1 MPIHSILIQGYR
13 SLVRFPMRL
22 GRITVVTGPNGSG
35 KSNLYRAL
43 HLIHRAAHGEFA
55 RALTEEGGVE
65 SALWSGPI
73 RPGQKRKR
81 ELTLQVRRDEL
92 TFQLVAG
99 VFDGRAA
106 EEEMDWQTMV
116 RFGLTMFTRDP
127 DIKTETFWAGDSAKP
142 STTLLQRK
150 GGRVTLADGEGR
162 REAFGQI
169 LIAGESV
176 LSQVKDPGRYP
187 ALSLFREELQSWRFY
202 HQFRNDPGSP
212 IRRPCVGTRTPV
224 LDHDGANLAAALQT
238 IREYGDGV
246 YLDGVIEDAFPG
258 CCFSI
263 QDEHGQFLIQWHTP
277 ALHRP
282 LGPDELSDGTLR
294 FLALSAALLSPS
306 PPELMVL
313 NEPESSLHPGL
324 IPPLARLIAEA
335 SERSQIWI
343 ATHCAPL
350 VEELR
355 RLHPLTEYELTL
367 QNGETKVKGKENVV
381 FENLDDEE

>member
-1 MPIHSILIQGYR
+1 MAVDSILIQGYR

-43 HLIHRAAHGEFA
+43 HLIHRAASGEFS
-55 RALTEEGGVE
+55 RALAEESGVE

-81 ELTLQVRRDEL
+81 ELTLRVRRDEM
-92 TFQLVAG
+92 TFEMVAG
-99 VFDGRAA
+99 VFEGDPLR
-106 EEEMDWQTMV
+106 
-116 RFGLTMFTRDP
+116 TMFTRDP
-127 DIKTETFWAGDSAKP
+127 DIKEETFWSGPTARP

-150 GGRVTLADGEGR
+150 RNRVTVADREGR
-162 REAFGQI
+162 RETMPAALHG
-169 LIAGESV
+169 GESA
-176 LSQVKDPGRYP
+176 LSQLKDPGRYP
-187 ALSLFREELQSWRFY
+187 ALSLFREELRSWRFY
-202 HQFRNDPGSP
+202 HQFRNDAGSP
-212 IRRPCVGTRTPV
+212 IRRPCVGTRSPV

-238 IREYGDGV
+238 IREEGDDQ
-246 YLDGVIEDAFPG
+246 YLDGIIEDAFPG
-258 CCFSI
+258 CSFSVES
-263 QDEHGQFLIQWHTP
+263 EHGHFKIQWHTP
-277 ALHRP
+277 ALNRP

-355 RLHPLTEYELTL
+355 RLNSLAEFELTL
-367 QNGETKVKGKENVV
+367 HNGETKVKGKENVV
-381 FENLDDEE
+381 FENLDDD